1 MGAQRICRRPPEEQR
16 CHVIRKEPAMRKVK
30 IKKLTLSKET
40 LRDLEKSELR
50 RALGGN
56 TVQLCTEGTFACSL
70 CRTC

>member
-1 MGAQRICRRPPEEQR
+1 
-16 CHVIRKEPAMRKVK
+16 MRKVK

-40 LRDLEKSELR
+40 LQDLEKSELR

-56 TVQLCTEGTFACSL
+56 TVQLCTEGTVACSL